1 MSDDRTRTIIRAL
14 VALEPAEG
22 GLSKRITPEQ
32 GNEIARLFEGDYSLF
47 VKLDEKPGLFT
58 SPWYHGVE
66 GEYDYNG
73 WHWKLRQAR
82 NDGANHFF
90 DILRD
95 DAQGKG

>member
-1 MSDDRTRTIIRAL
+1 MSPEPRDVIRAL
-14 VALEPAEG
+14 VALEPTETT
-22 GLSKRITPEQ
+22 SITHISPEQ

-47 VKLDEKPGLFT
+47 VKLDEQPGLFT
-58 SPWYHGVE
+58 SPWYHGVD
-66 GEYDYNG
+66 GVYDYNG

-82 NDGANHFF
+82 NDRRNHFF